1 MPLLSSRTYLHYG
14 AKAASQVDILSGAR
28 LCCAVGGA
36 ISSRSRH
43 SVEEGEGDE
52 VRGCRYTTSYPST
65 DKRRLSYPATI
76 IVVT

>member
-1 MPLLSSRTYLHYG
+1 MTMPFLAPGPIYSG
-14 AKAASQVDILSGAR
+14 KAASQIGILSGAR
-28 LCCAVGGA
+28 LCCVVGGA
-36 ISSRSRH
+36 ISSRSQH

-65 DKRRLSYPATI
+65 DKRSLSYPATL